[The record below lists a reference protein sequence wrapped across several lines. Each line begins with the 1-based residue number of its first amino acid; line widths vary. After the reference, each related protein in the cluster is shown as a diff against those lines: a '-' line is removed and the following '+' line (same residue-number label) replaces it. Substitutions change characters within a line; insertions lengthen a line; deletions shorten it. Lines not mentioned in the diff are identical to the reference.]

1 MLGNETW
8 AVVRAQDRDEIFMN
22 QRSSLP
28 LASKLTIAAK
38 VGPRRSPF
46 RRLPKLPTVS
56 YPNYPNPPSL

>member
-28 LASKLTIAAK
+28 LASKLTIAAE
-38 VGPRRSPF
+38 VGPRRWA
-46 RRLPKLPTVS
+46 L
-56 YPNYPNPPSL
+56 